1 MEIRSGKGDEG
12 FTDLHFRKHIGKD
25 SLDIQ
30 AIGDLDELNSFL
42 GLIKSKT
49 RSRRDRAVLERI
61 QLSIFIIASEISI
74 GAEKKKKH
82 GILLK
87 KEDTDW
93 IKGVV
98 YQLEK
103 ETNIDN
109 CFYLPGDSEISAF
122 FDVARSVARR
132 AERSVVEL
140 FHNDKVRDEYILS
153 YLNCISDI
161 LFIMAR
167 KKAGSKKKAVKK
179 RGAAKRKK

>member
-1 MEIRSGKGDEG
+1 MEVRSGKGDMG
-12 FTDLHFRKHIGKD
+12 LTDLHFRKRISKD
-25 SLDIQ
+25 SPDIR

-49 RSRRDRAVLERI
+49 RSRKDRDILEKM
-61 QLSIFIIASEISI
+61 QLDIFIIASEISI

-93 IKGVV
+93 IKSIE
-98 YQLEK
+98 YQFEK
-103 ETNIDN
+103 ETKIDN
-109 CFYLPGDSEISAF
+109 CFYLPGDTELSAY

-140 FHNDKVRDEYILS
+140 FRVDKVRDDYILS

-161 LFIMAR
+161 LFIMSRKRARTR
-167 KKAGSKKKAVKK
+167 KKPPTKVKI
-179 RGAAKRKK
+179 RKRKK

>member
-12 FTDLHFRKHIGKD
+12 FTDLHFRKHVGKD
-25 SLDIQ
+25 SLDIR

-49 RSRRDRAVLERI
+49 RSRKDKAVLERI
-61 QLSIFIIASEISI
+61 QLAIFVIASEVSI

-98 YQLEK
+98 YQLEQGTK
-103 ETNIDN
+103 IDN

-140 FHNDKVRDEYILS
+140 FHKDKVSDEYILS

-167 KKAGSKKKAVKK
+167 KKARGGKKVVKK
-179 RGAAKRKK
+179 GRITRKKR